1 MWHGVVNLQAD
12 LIGIFKERGLLSLP
26 TFQTHQWE
34 TSLILSLRP
43 HVWSASNHE
52 ELTWDI
58 PARRRSKREVR

>member
-43 HVWSASNHE
+43 HV
-52 ELTWDI
+52 
-58 PARRRSKREVR
+58 